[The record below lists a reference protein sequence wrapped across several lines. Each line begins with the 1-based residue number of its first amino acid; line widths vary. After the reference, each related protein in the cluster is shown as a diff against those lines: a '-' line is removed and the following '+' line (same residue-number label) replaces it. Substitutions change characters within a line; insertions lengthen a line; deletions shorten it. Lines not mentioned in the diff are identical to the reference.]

1 VTSPARGRA
10 AVLAG
15 AAGADLAARVAGA
28 GNHQP
33 MTERDP
39 ANPTPEE
46 LEETA
51 RSEGL
56 AATEEETDPRYGLED
71 DEPEGEPPPD

>member
-1 VTSPARGRA
+1 
-10 AVLAG
+10 
-15 AAGADLAARVAGA
+15 
-28 GNHQP
+28 

-56 AATEEETDPRYGLED
+56 AATEEETDPRYRLED
-71 DEPEGEPPPD
+71 DDPEGEPPPD

>member
-1 VTSPARGRA
+1 
-10 AVLAG
+10 
-15 AAGADLAARVAGA
+15 
-28 GNHQP
+28 

-56 AATEEETDPRYGLED
+56 AASEEETDPRYRLED
-71 DEPEGEPPPD
+71 DEDEAEPPPD